1 MGDVGRDAKMTIYR
15 KRPHSWL
22 TILLIG
28 ALVLA
33 AAPVSAA
40 PAPQR
45 DAASQY
51 TVGDCSR
58 IDRAQLRSEIE
69 GHVLAVLQNDATPLD
84 IDAIVAQ
91 TWAEMGM
98 DAAIDAEVARA
109 VAEIMN
115 SEDYLNRLISG
126 WWGEKAQEYAER
138 VANDAFTSPAFR
150 TKLDA
155 LSAAIGARVAREV
168 ETQFAQAASVALLC
182 LQAYVGEQYSA
193 AFFSLFAERVQ
204 QETQHIALEPLATP
218 EVGALTNHQLAL
230 AGVGAIL
237 ATQLVYRLSQKL
249 SQKIAQR
256 VAGKVV
262 GRILGK
268 AGSSFIPIA
277 GWIIGIGMIVYDL
290 WEGGQG
296 ALPQIQEGL
305 QSQEVKFK
313 IQAEIATAVK
323 DDLPEQASII
333 ALETAVSLIEQWQS
347 FCGDYEYVCAVA
359 EANPDFQRLL
369 QEVTL
374 NEMESVAG
382 LVNFYMHELGRAE
395 LDRALAD
402 GSLTRLLAM
411 PDAALTV
418 LRDTHSTAATI
429 AWATLAYDQLDLVA
443 AWDLHR
449 RAQPDEFTPATF
461 LSLTALGQEGAQELL
476 ALPVDK
482 RNALLALPGDVLA
495 RLVAVEPV
503 ADLDWLAGYL
513 LLPGE
518 QPQTVVQDVVE
529 GRISVAELRNPAPE
543 VTPDATVA
551 PALIALNEAG
561 ATALTPTPETRPANA
576 GNLVLAL
583 LLLIGMAGVGG
594 TAWRR
599 RQHAHVSK
607 RQT

>member
-1 MGDVGRDAKMTIYR
+1 MTMYR
-15 KRPHSWL
+15 ARLRGWL
-22 TILLIG
+22 TIFLIG

-91 TWAEMGM
+91 TWAEVGM

-109 VAEIMN
+109 VAEMMN

-155 LSAAIGARVAREV
+155 LSAAVGARVAREV

-218 EVGALTNHQLAL
+218 EIGALTNHQFAL
-230 AGVGAIL
+230 AGVGTIL

-305 QSQEVKFK
+305 QSQEVKRK
-313 IQAEIATAVK
+313 IQEEIATAVK

-333 ALETAVSLIEQWQS
+333 ALETAVSLTEQWQG

-374 NEMESVAG
+374 HEMESVAG
-382 LVNFYMHELGRAE
+382 LVNFYMRELGRAE

-402 GSLTRLLAM
+402 GSLTRLLTM

-429 AWATLAYDQLDLVA
+429 AWATLAHDQLDLVA
-443 AWDLHR
+443 AWGMHR
-449 RAQPDEFTPATF
+449 QARPDEFTPATF
-461 LSLTALGQEGAQELL
+461 LSLTALGQEGAQKLL
-476 ALPVDK
+476 ALPADK
-482 RNALLALPGDVLA
+482 RAALLALPGDVLA

-518 QPQTVVQDVVE
+518 QPQTIVQDVVA
-529 GRISVAELRNPAPE
+529 GRVTVAELRNPALQA
-543 VTPDATVA
+543 TPDATVT
-551 PALIALNEAG
+551 PDIIALNEAG
-561 ATALTPTPETRPANA
+561 AVALTPAPATRPTDA

-583 LLLIGMAGVGG
+583 LLLIGVAGAGV

-599 RQHAHVSK
+599 RQRAHASK
-607 RQT
+607 RQIDG